1 MSLESLVPPLVLC
14 QQLKPGDFPESAL
27 VWRICKDGSYCP
39 VERHF
44 LSKNWKNP
52 EELFFFPAPPAPTL
66 EEILNSIEKI
76 DGITFAK
83 GGIYYAKKQVLIESF
98 YYPTNATA
106 ALRLWMRVNG
116 REVKI

>member
-1 MSLESLVPPLVLC
+1 MSLESLVPPLELC
-14 QQLKPGDFPESAL
+14 QQLQPGDFPESVM
-27 VWRICKDGSYCP
+27 VWCMVGIS
-39 VERHF
+39 
-44 LSKNWKNP
+44 NP
-52 EELFFFPAPPAPTL
+52 QYKVAVRSPKRYHNSIPAPTL

-106 ALRLWMRVNG
+106 ALRIWLRLNG
-116 REVKI
+116 REVKG